1 VFNYPVIVL
10 FEAVFRFESQ
20 LQLRLYLVYLPQLNG
35 EDGSGY
41 VRTVA
46 DGTFM
51 KSSARVRVEKYRNA
65 LSLKHT
71 GNNMRKYLLP
81 LSVAALAAASSSA
94 FAAQT
99 SDNFNASITI
109 QSTCAVAAGDLN
121 FGNVGLI
128 TGTETATA
136 TVEVTCTGNTAYT
149 LSFSSASTTDPLT
162 VVSSISSAMSNGTEE
177 VDYTATLSATG
188 GTGTDTFSINGAL
201 PVQPSP
207 SAGTYTDTNTVYV
220 TY

>member
-1 VFNYPVIVL
+1 
-10 FEAVFRFESQ
+10 
-20 LQLRLYLVYLPQLNG
+20 
-35 EDGSGY
+35 
-41 VRTVA
+41 
-46 DGTFM
+46 
-51 KSSARVRVEKYRNA
+51 
-65 LSLKHT
+65 
-71 GNNMRKYLLP
+71 MRKYLLP

-109 QSTCAVAAGDLN
+109 QSTCAVAAGDLD
-121 FGNVGLI
+121 FGPVGLI

-149 LSFSSASTTDPLT
+149 LSFSSTSTTDPLT
-162 VVSSISSAMSNGTEE
+162 VVSSISDTMVNGTEG

-188 GTGTDTFSINGAL
+188 GTGTNTFSIDGAL
-201 PVQPSP
+201 PAQASP